1 MMLNKFMVVK
11 LTINIGGN
19 MKKITFTMLFCLF
32 IVSVA
37 HADWVENFYSLFKSK
52 GIEPAV
58 TQALKEGNGPK
69 AIISEGLKLDGLNPQ
84 NLLKAL
90 YCAGAK
96 GDDIKVASDEAG
108 ISDILLVAAY
118 EKSVAECGDKLADTQ
133 AYTPVGP
140 SFAGIPSPGTGGK
153 SYGSPSAFK

>member
-1 MMLNKFMVVK
+1 MLTKLIVVK
-11 LTINIGGN
+11 FSIKIGGN
-19 MKKITFTMLFCLF
+19 MKKITFTMLFCLL
-32 IVSVA
+32 IASVA

-58 TQALKEGNGPK
+58 TQALKEGNGPS
-69 AIISEGLKLDGLNPQ
+69 AIIHEGLKLDGLNPQ

-90 YCAGAK
+90 YCAGVK

-118 EKSVAECGDKLADTQ
+118 EKSVAECGDQLADTQ